1 MTYQPLARKYRPARF
16 EDLIGQNS
24 VATALTN
31 GIRMK
36 REPRAVIFSGVRGIG
51 KTTAAR
57 LYAKALNCDNG
68 PTPEPCGTCVSCRA
82 ISAGVHEDVMEIDG
96 ASNTSVDDVRAL
108 RETVAYVPQRSR
120 FKVYLIDE
128 VHMLSNSAFN
138 ALLKTLEEPP
148 THVVFLFATT
158 ELHKIPQTI
167 VSRCQTFYLKKFT
180 TEELAGRIR
189 HIVNEEGF
197 TADEQVV
204 LEIARQGNG
213 SMRDALTFLDTAI
226 AVSGGVLKLQNL
238 SSLMGTVSHSDY
250 IRLVELLVKRDANAI
265 IATIDRFVSQG
276 VELTTLCEETA
287 AMCRHG
293 FLLKELGP
301 QGIDINRS
309 GLSHDDIANLKRLG
323 EVSPK
328 LELNRIFR
336 TLMQCRRD
344 LEDSVH
350 DRFVF
355 ENYCMEWCL
364 DPGLP
369 DLDQLMAQFS
379 QMPKGG
385 PVVDR
390 AGAVAQKP
398 VAPVKEVQAT
408 PMQAVAPVV
417 EAAPPV
423 ERPKI
428 SLSAQFKFAAASKP
442 VETAPAKVESVVP
455 EQMAPVLEHAAPVQD
470 PVAVE
475 VAAEPEFAPLVE
487 AVESVTIPEPV
498 IEVAQPEVVE
508 AAPTPMIQVEAQS
521 PEVSEVSTQA
531 GAISGD
537 VHFPATWRE
546 MVDIWRK
553 QKPLQA
559 RIFEDSRGVR
569 FSREE
574 IAIAVDHTSLAGQK
588 LLDPEIQSKLKV
600 LLSAMFGF
608 AGKFIVSRMDDEQ
621 TAQAMPK
628 QSILQ
633 EKQTEQSERKQKI
646 RSELENGATTKVVL
660 DVFNAKVVGVN
671 LTESNQ

>member
-82 ISAGVHEDVMEIDG
+82 ISSGVHEDVMEIDG

-108 RETVAYVPQRSR
+108 RETVTYVPQRSR

-189 HIVNEEGF
+189 HIISEEGF
-197 TADEQVV
+197 NADEQVV

-226 AVSGGVLKLQNL
+226 AVSGGALQFQNL
-238 SSLMGTVSHSDY
+238 TSLMGTVSHSDY
-250 IRLVELLVKRDANAI
+250 IRFVELLVKRDANAI
-265 IATIDRFVSQG
+265 VTTIERFVSQG

-293 FLLKELGP
+293 FLLKELGS

-309 GLSHDDIANLKRLG
+309 GLSHDDVANLKRLG
-323 EVSPK
+323 EAAPK

-350 DRFVF
+350 DRYVF
-355 ENYCMEWCL
+355 ENYCMEWCI

-369 DLDQLMAQFS
+369 DLDQLMAQIS
-379 QMPKGG
+379 NAPKSVQ
-385 PVVDR
+385 PVVR
-390 AGAVAQKP
+390 AGAMTQKP
-398 VAPVKEVQAT
+398 MTPAKEVVAAVT
-408 PMQAVAPVV
+408 PTPPAAPVV
-417 EAAPPV
+417 ETVAPV

-428 SLSAQFKFAAASKP
+428 SLSEQFKSAAAKP
-442 VETAPAKVESVVP
+442 VEAVFAKKE
-455 EQMAPVLEHAAPVQD
+455 AAPV
-470 PVAVE
+470 E
-475 VAAEPEFAPLVE
+475 SSVAASEPIVVAALSEETFAPLV
-487 AVESVTIPEPV
+487 AIVEEVSIPEPMQKIAPHV
-498 IEVAQPEVVE
+498 EVMPESVPIFE
-508 AAPTPMIQVEAQS
+508 SPAPEIAVPAI
-521 PEVSEVSTQA
+521 QA
-531 GAISGD
+531 GASSED
-537 VHFPATWRE
+537 VKFPATWRE
-546 MVDIWRK
+546 MVDVWRK

-559 RIFEDSRGVR
+559 RIFEDSRGVQ

-574 IAIAVDHTSLAGQK
+574 IAIAVDHSSLGGQK

-600 LLSAMFGF
+600 LLNGMFGF
-608 AGKFIVSRMDDEQ
+608 SGKFIVSRMDDEE

-646 RSELENGATTKVVL
+646 REELESGPATKVVL
-660 DVFNAKVVGVN
+660 DTFKESKVVGVN
-671 LTESNQ
+671 LSDSN